1 MALLLDAIPEDIATL
16 RGKLQVSLDKRNTLL
31 GRDADLAKAEPAQV
45 TAIATARAALDDA
58 EADFA
63 VATDEDEKALRVTR
77 DRRRR
82 ELADAEEALRQT
94 QNARRGI
101 VRRLAAADAEIE
113 QSYPPFRN
121 IMIQFGAEICSA
133 YRTKLF
139 DAIDGRESL
148 IRVLRLGWALKLA
161 IPQFTGTLSLTLS
174 DINIGDI
181 GSRPGRPVS
190 RIIQGEKI
198 WLDDD
203 ASTGE
208 SLRDFGDEPEVVA
221 LHQLLRPLA
230 ATYEAATVRVRRIE
244 EERDR
249 VRIAGAGGAPVPPAE
264 PPKMTG
270 EELLASEPTDAEH
283 KAEMARIRARP
294 AGITPPAPITYSEGT
309 ARFDGVPIA

>member
-1 MALLLDAIPEDIATL
+1 MALLLDAIPEDIAAL
-16 RGKLQVSLDKRNTLL
+16 RGKLQVSFDKRNALL

-198 WLDDD
+198 WLDD

-249 VRIAGAGGAPVPPAE
+249 VRISAPPAQPPAPE
-264 PPKMTG
+264 PEKISG
-270 EELLASEPTDAEH
+270 EEWMARQPTEAEH
-283 KAEMARIRARP
+283 RAEMAAQRARP
-294 AGITPPAPITYSEGT
+294 AGITPPVKVVDATMYPNGRFSET
-309 ARFDGVPIA
+309 PLA